1 MPARGTHL
9 RAARNRRSGP
19 VTHKF
24 IPRKGHEQVSTT
36 QIYIHADMTLK
47 ERAIARITRPTTR
60 PGRYHASD
68 AMLAFLEGL

>member
-1 MPARGTHL
+1 MPARGAHL

-19 VTHKF
+19 VTYKF
-24 IPRKGHEQVSTT
+24 IPRKGHEQVSTE

-47 ERAIARITRPTTR
+47 ERAIARITPPTTR